1 MVTRYK
7 AESTELEQTLSTLAK
22 CSFLTYHRAARSGF
36 ESRCDAYKYQV
47 TLTSRTP
54 FDTPLTLS

>member
-1 MVTRYK
+1 MIVTRYK

-36 ESRCDAYKYQV
+36 ES
-47 TLTSRTP
+47 P
-54 FDTPLTLS
+54 